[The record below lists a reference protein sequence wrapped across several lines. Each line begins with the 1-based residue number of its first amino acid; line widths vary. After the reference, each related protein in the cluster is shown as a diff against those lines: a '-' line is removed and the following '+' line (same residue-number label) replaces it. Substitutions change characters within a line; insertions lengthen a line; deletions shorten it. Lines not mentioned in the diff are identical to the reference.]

1 MASVDHVTVG
11 FDRTAMWRFSGSFP
25 SAVRM
30 YPHASGQYYG
40 HHPAHH
46 HSLHSANHR
55 PLPLLCG
62 EPYQLLNA
70 ASHRLVSQGGQI
82 QLWQFL
88 LELLADTTNAPCIA
102 WEGTN
107 GEFKL
112 SDPDEV
118 ARRWGERK
126 AKPNMNYDKLSRAL
140 RYYYDKNIMTKVQG
154 KRYTYKFD
162 FHGLMAACQAQAQL
176 TDTGTSSANI
186 LSACSSYG
194 SSPASTTSSS
204 MKSPTNASP
213 TQSHHYTAA
222 AVCHSAT
229 AVSTPTA
236 TKSTSSSSNSSAL
249 STSSWLPYGATYS
262 NLLVPTGHPSATS
275 APTATSTSALGVQ
288 SIPSVAPSAS
298 SSPDTISFADAVSS
312 QLR

>member
-1 MASVDHVTVG
+1 
-11 FDRTAMWRFSGSFP
+11 
-25 SAVRM
+25 
-30 YPHASGQYYG
+30 
-40 HHPAHH
+40 
-46 HSLHSANHR
+46 
-55 PLPLLCG
+55 
-62 EPYQLLNA
+62 
-70 ASHRLVSQGGQI
+70 GQI

-88 LELLADTTNAPCIA
+88 LELLADTANAPCIS

-176 TDTGTSSANI
+176 TDTGTSSASI
-186 LSACSSYG
+186 LSACGSYG
-194 SSPASTTSSS
+194 SSPASTTSS
-204 MKSPTNASP
+204 MKSPTSSSP
-213 TQSHHYTAA
+213 TQSHHYTT
-222 AVCHSAT
+222 AVCHSAP

-236 TKSTSSSSNSSAL
+236 TKSTSSTLSN
-249 STSSWLPYGATYS
+249 SWLPYSGTYS
-262 NLLVPTGHPSATS
+262 NLLVPTSHPASTAATN
-275 APTATSTSALGVQ
+275 TTSTSALAVQ
-288 SIPSVAPSAS
+288 SIPAPIPVPPQSAS